1 MPHAGFEREFQEPV
15 RAGERCELGALPDD
29 RGRTRQLQDVAP
41 VEVEDEE
48 AGARVGGDVAEG
60 VEEEIAAKVG
70 HDEHARSA
78 GPARRDLHEAGFTA
92 AMRDVHA
99 VGAAVSAR
107 RGSGG
112 RDEERIGALDD
123 GERRTVETRIDAFDR
138 MRGAEGSRV
147 AAPCRPARLDVLRA
161 VAEALIDCQ
170 REAADVEDG
179 HRPVHAV
186 PPPGRELD
194 PEETER
200 LIDGERVGERI
211 TARRQG
217 VDAQR
222 MFVFGVHEP
231 GRADEDRRPRTA
243 GRVHAADEHHG
254 KMREELLVL
263 ERHRVSDDGPA
274 DARHR
279 LADAGP
285 LLDGDLAGVER
296 RRAVVGVV
304 VGHTRCS
311 SAVPCMRESPPIDTS
326 PLRWVE

>member
-1 MPHAGFEREFQEPV
+1 M
-15 RAGERCELGALPDD
+15 LP
-29 RGRTRQLQDVAP
+29 R
-41 VEVEDEE
+41 
-48 AGARVGGDVAEG
+48 G
-60 VEEEIAAKVG
+60 VEEEVAAKVG

-161 VAEALIDCQ
+161 VAEALIDCE

-211 TARRQG
+211 TARRQACRRATY
-217 VDAQR
+217 VRLRRAR
-222 MFVFGVHEP
+222 TRE
-231 GRADEDRRPRTA
+231 ADEDRRPRTA
-243 GRVHAADEHHG
+243 GGVQCCRRAPWE
-254 KMREELLVL
+254 
-263 ERHRVSDDGPA
+263 
-274 DARHR
+274 DARR
-279 LADAGP
+279 APGARAASRCRMMALPTRAIGSRTPSP

-296 RRAVVGVV
+296 RRARR
-304 VGHTRCS
+304 RCRRRS
-311 SAVPCMRESPPIDTS
+311 YA
-326 PLRWVE
+326 LL